1 MAFAVPIATN
11 ASMTYQIHAHQPVPA
26 HQHASSHAYSGR
38 LGTPG
43 ALRDAPDAHGG
54 LCSCQIHERA
64 VISPGQQRATRAASR
79 SPEPSHTGQHTP
91 LAQRTSLPIP
101 IPARAT
107 DSGSEVAIRLLPAC
121 CDIALS
127 TRR

>member
-11 ASMTYQIHAHQPVPA
+11 ASMPHQIHAHQPVPA

-64 VISPGQQRATRAASR
+64 
-79 SPEPSHTGQHTP
+79 
-91 LAQRTSLPIP
+91 
-101 IPARAT
+101 
-107 DSGSEVAIRLLPAC
+107 
-121 CDIALS
+121 S
-127 TRR
+127 TWQ